1 MSTFTNLIFWN
12 VKTEPVLRLV
22 QCEVLGLKFWS
33 NYIKSMSH
41 AYDVI
46 DNQLFKTLQKSK
58 LHSFLELMGLNQIK
72 IINYLSRG
80 PEGGR
85 YLSQIQRNLSDM
97 RKFTIDQKFLWHSG
111 QNHHFSDVHKKWP
124 RYISFWSE
132 WFRDHLNTKINSN
145 YSPHWSL
152 GATLKIERIF
162 RWRHWYRKWPK
173 ILALGRN
180 KTENL

>member
-1 MSTFTNLIFWN
+1 
-12 VKTEPVLRLV
+12 
-22 QCEVLGLKFWS
+22 
-33 NYIKSMSH
+33 MSH

-97 RKFTIDQKFLWHSG
+97 RKFTIDQKFL
-111 QNHHFSDVHKKWP
+111 
-124 RYISFWSE
+124 
-132 WFRDHLNTKINSN
+132 
-145 YSPHWSL
+145 
-152 GATLKIERIF
+152 
-162 RWRHWYRKWPK
+162 
-173 ILALGRN
+173 
-180 KTENL
+180 